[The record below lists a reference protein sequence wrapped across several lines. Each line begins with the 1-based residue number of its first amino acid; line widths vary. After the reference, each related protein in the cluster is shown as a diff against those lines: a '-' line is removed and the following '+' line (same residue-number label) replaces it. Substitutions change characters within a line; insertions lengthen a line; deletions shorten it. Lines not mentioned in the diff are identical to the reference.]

1 MVRLDYGVNSFVSQI
16 VKSKSTAPESEINVI
31 VQMTQLA
38 LHKSVTQ
45 FRYNLIKDERE
56 MYCSLSKDG

>member
-1 MVRLDYGVNSFVSQI
+1 
-16 VKSKSTAPESEINVI
+16 
-31 VQMTQLA
+31 MTQLA
-38 LHKSVTQ
+38 LHKSLTQ